1 MSSDHRPPD
10 NPTDSTDFQSTFLP
24 STIPWV
30 PVPCAKWVDHE
41 NCALEG
47 VARRFPPRQCDLR
60 PKILP
65 CHRQDRTT
73 QHPPPPAKRKPSD
86 APKPKQDRTSTEEKM
101 RSQQRKPTKDGNN
114 FQNKSPVTSKKNA
127 PHSHLRFWS
136 RAVQFHPLGKRPPPS
151 WNTFKDKPIHWFASR
166 KI

>member
-1 MSSDHRPPD
+1 MSNVIAFAWLIDEIALKCLQTIGPPI
-10 NPTDSTDFQSTFLP
+10 NNGFSNISNHLFPPPNNS
-24 STIPWV
+24 IPWV

-73 QHPPPPAKRKPSD
+73 QHHPPVPRSPPPPPPPAKRKPSD
-86 APKPKQDRTSTEEKM
+86 APKPKQDRTNTEEKM

-127 PHSHLRFWS
+127 PHSHLRFW
-136 RAVQFHPLGKRPPPS
+136 
-151 WNTFKDKPIHWFASR
+151 
-166 KI
+166 